1 VSYSLRPTNP
11 NLVSALA
18 AQHIVIVTGIFET
31 DLREKY
37 ITILN
42 KSKTVVIIEVQEFK
56 KLKMTFA
63 SSSNDYSI
71 KSKLFTPFYVFI
83 KLNFFVL

>member
-1 VSYSLRPTNP
+1 
-11 NLVSALA
+11 VSALA

-56 KLKMTFA
+56 KLKMM
-63 SSSNDYSI
+63 
-71 KSKLFTPFYVFI
+71 
-83 KLNFFVL
+83 